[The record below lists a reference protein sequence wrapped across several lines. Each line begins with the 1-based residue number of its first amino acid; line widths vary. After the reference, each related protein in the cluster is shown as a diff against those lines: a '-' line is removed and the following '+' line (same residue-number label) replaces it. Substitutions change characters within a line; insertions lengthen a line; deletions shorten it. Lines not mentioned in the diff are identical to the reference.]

1 MIQVPLSLRNLGAR
15 TKWSWG
21 KNNNPK
27 PREVQWMEP
36 PKICGWNMMEPLFEG
51 AVPVLFGYCYTG
63 TYGPYP
69 RIMGSRKNPI
79 VTPSFSP
86 QLQGQFPAYTS
97 LIHTYPYPLL
107 VYTQYI
113 SVLYIA
119 INIINPSNYVN
130 NYVPIY
136 IYIKYI
142 SVYCHITSS
151 FSMVN
156 SPLWR
161 KTPAFAVV
169 FQRPQQDHLQPRWRK
184 ERNSPCLS
192 CEWRKAA
199 IHWVIFHYQCRRCRV
214 IQVLFDWGNGYYGYW
229 ITDTVG

>member
-1 MIQVPLSLRNLGAR
+1 
-15 TKWSWG
+15 
-21 KNNNPK
+21 
-27 PREVQWMEP
+27 MEP

-136 IYIKYI
+136 LIYIYI
-142 SVYCHITSS
+142 S
-151 FSMVN
+151 
-156 SPLWR
+156 L
-161 KTPAFAVV
+161 
-169 FQRPQQDHLQPRWRK
+169 
-184 ERNSPCLS
+184 LS
-192 CEWRKAA
+192 
-199 IHWVIFHYQCRRCRV
+199 HNLLIFHGKLPPMAKNSSVRRGFSKAPAGPPSAA
-214 IQVLFDWGNGYYGYW
+214 LA
-229 ITDTVG
+229 